1 MARLKDVNYSQSG
14 GEDSIQ
20 QVRNIEEAQIAMHEA
35 PSDTGLSYKVFKLT
49 DTGKKGKY
57 HMEGIDDVWD
67 PDKKKMVR
75 IRLLRGFPSI
85 YMEDQK
91 NLEPQ
96 FISSNRR
103 SLVFDARILRVPD
116 YDTSAIEFLQKCN
129 SNVDNP
135 NKKGTR
141 KLTFF
146 EWNPQRQAEVERK
159 KRLDRIEAIK
169 FARENNIPYL
179 GICLGMQLS
188 IIEYL
193 RNVVG
198 IKEANS
204 IEFDKDTSEP
214 AIYLIEQFLDTS
226 GNHQIRTH
234 TSPMGGTMR
243 LGGYP
248 FEAKAGSILEKAYG
262 KGISSERHRHR
273 YEANPKYKEILEKA
287 GMVVTG
293 ESNGLIEVVEIP
305 SHKWFVG
312 VQFHP
317 EFKSSLQTPN
327 PIILAFVEAGLNSKN
342 S

>member
-169 FARENNIPYL
+169 FATMATVEDMRKHANYL
-179 GICLGMQLS
+179 GINATDDLGFPKSDDAMRNDYELYAESQPSKFMQS
-188 IIEYL
+188 AGSREVEVAF
-193 RNVVG
+193 VV
-198 IKEANS
+198 K
-204 IEFDKDTSEP
+204 K
-214 AIYLIEQFLDTS
+214 AILDSKIDLT
-226 GNHQIRTH
+226 
-234 TSPMGGTMR
+234 
-243 LGGYP
+243 
-248 FEAKAGSILEKAYG
+248 AKAGSAYW
-262 KGISSERHRHR
+262 
-273 YEANPKYKEILEKA
+273 ANDGGFICR
-287 GMVVTG
+287 
-293 ESNGLIEVVEIP
+293 IP
-305 SHKWFVG
+305 SG
-312 VQFHP
+312 VKPQDYLVEYAMLPQEESKQF
-317 EFKSSLQTPN
+317 
-327 PIILAFVEAGLNSKN
+327 LNQLKKLK
-342 S
+342 

>member
-14 GEDSIQ
+14 GEDSVQ

-35 PSDTGLSYKVFKLT
+35 PTESGLSYKVFKLT

-75 IRLLRGFPSI
+75 VRLLRGFPSI

-116 YDTSAIEFLQKCN
+116 YDTTAIEFLQKCN

-135 NKKGTR
+135 HKKGTR

-169 FARENNIPYL
+169 FATMASVEDMRKHANYL
-179 GICLGMQLS
+179 GINATDDLGFPKSDDAMRNDYELYAESQPNKFMQS
-188 IIEYL
+188 AGSKEVEVAF
-193 RNVVG
+193 VV
-198 IKEANS
+198 KR
-204 IEFDKDTSEP
+204 
-214 AIYLIEQFLDTS
+214 AILDSKIDLT
-226 GNHQIRTH
+226 
-234 TSPMGGTMR
+234 
-243 LGGYP
+243 
-248 FEAKAGSILEKAYG
+248 AKAGSAYW
-262 KGISSERHRHR
+262 
-273 YEANPKYKEILEKA
+273 ANDGGFICKIP
-287 GMVVTG
+287 TG
-293 ESNGLIEVVEIP
+293 VKPQDYLVEYAMLPQEES
-305 SHKWFVG
+305 K
-312 VQFHP
+312 QF
-317 EFKSSLQTPN
+317 
-327 PIILAFVEAGLNSKN
+327 LNQLKKLK
-342 S
+342 

>member
-67 PDKKKMVR
+67 SDKKKMVR

-169 FARENNIPYL
+169 FATMATVEDMRKHANYL
-179 GICLGMQLS
+179 GINATDDLGFPKSDDAMRNDYELYAESQPSKFMQS
-188 IIEYL
+188 AGSKEVEVAF
-193 RNVVG
+193 VV
-198 IKEANS
+198 K
-204 IEFDKDTSEP
+204 K
-214 AIYLIEQFLDTS
+214 AILDSKIDLT
-226 GNHQIRTH
+226 
-234 TSPMGGTMR
+234 
-243 LGGYP
+243 
-248 FEAKAGSILEKAYG
+248 AKAGSAYW
-262 KGISSERHRHR
+262 
-273 YEANPKYKEILEKA
+273 ANDGGFICR
-287 GMVVTG
+287 
-293 ESNGLIEVVEIP
+293 IP
-305 SHKWFVG
+305 SG
-312 VQFHP
+312 VKPQDYLVEYAMLPQEESKQF
-317 EFKSSLQTPN
+317 
-327 PIILAFVEAGLNSKN
+327 LNQLKKLK
-342 S
+342 

>member
-35 PSDTGLSYKVFKLT
+35 PNDTGLSYKVFKLT
-49 DTGKKGKY
+49 DTGKKGNY
-57 HMEGIDDVWD
+57 HMEGIDDIWD

-75 IRLLRGFPSI
+75 VRLLRGFPSI

-116 YDTSAIEFLQKCN
+116 YDTTAIEFLQKCN

-135 NKKGTR
+135 HKKGTR

-169 FARENNIPYL
+169 FATMASVEDMRKHANYL
-179 GICLGMQLS
+179 GINATDDLGFPKSDDAMRNDYELYAESQPNKFMQS
-188 IIEYL
+188 AGSKEVEVAF
-193 RNVVG
+193 VV
-198 IKEANS
+198 KR
-204 IEFDKDTSEP
+204 
-214 AIYLIEQFLDTS
+214 AILDSKIDLT
-226 GNHQIRTH
+226 
-234 TSPMGGTMR
+234 
-243 LGGYP
+243 
-248 FEAKAGSILEKAYG
+248 AKAGSAYW
-262 KGISSERHRHR
+262 
-273 YEANPKYKEILEKA
+273 ANDGGFICKIP
-287 GMVVTG
+287 TG
-293 ESNGLIEVVEIP
+293 VRPQDYLVEYAMLPQEES
-305 SHKWFVG
+305 K
-312 VQFHP
+312 QF
-317 EFKSSLQTPN
+317 
-327 PIILAFVEAGLNSKN
+327 LNQLKKLK
-342 S
+342 

>member
-57 HMEGIDDVWD
+57 HMEGIDDIWD

-75 IRLLRGFPSI
+75 VRLLRGFPSI

-116 YDTSAIEFLQKCN
+116 YDTTAIEFLQKCN

-135 NKKGTR
+135 HKKGTR

-169 FARENNIPYL
+169 FATMASVEDMRKHANYL
-179 GICLGMQLS
+179 GINATDDLGFPKSDDAMRNDYELYAESQPNKFMQS
-188 IIEYL
+188 AGSKEVEVAF
-193 RNVVG
+193 VV
-198 IKEANS
+198 K
-204 IEFDKDTSEP
+204 K
-214 AIYLIEQFLDTS
+214 AILDSKIDLT
-226 GNHQIRTH
+226 
-234 TSPMGGTMR
+234 
-243 LGGYP
+243 
-248 FEAKAGSILEKAYG
+248 AKAGSAYW
-262 KGISSERHRHR
+262 
-273 YEANPKYKEILEKA
+273 ANDGGFICKIP
-287 GMVVTG
+287 TG
-293 ESNGLIEVVEIP
+293 VRPQDYLVEYAMLPQEES
-305 SHKWFVG
+305 K
-312 VQFHP
+312 QF
-317 EFKSSLQTPN
+317 
-327 PIILAFVEAGLNSKN
+327 LNQLKKLK
-342 S
+342 

>member
-35 PSDTGLSYKVFKLT
+35 PAESGLSYKVFKLT

-75 IRLLRGFPSI
+75 VRLLRGFPSI

-103 SLVFDARILRVPD
+103 SLVFDARILRIPD
-116 YDTSAIEFLQKCN
+116 YDTTAIEFLQKCN

-135 NKKGTR
+135 HKKGTR

-169 FARENNIPYL
+169 FATMASVEDMRKHANYL
-179 GICLGMQLS
+179 GINATDDLGFPKSDDAMRNDYELYAESQPNKFMQS
-188 IIEYL
+188 AGSKEVEVAF
-193 RNVVG
+193 VV
-198 IKEANS
+198 KR
-204 IEFDKDTSEP
+204 
-214 AIYLIEQFLDTS
+214 AILDSKIDLT
-226 GNHQIRTH
+226 
-234 TSPMGGTMR
+234 
-243 LGGYP
+243 
-248 FEAKAGSILEKAYG
+248 AKAGSAYWSNDG
-262 KGISSERHRHR
+262 GFICKI
-273 YEANPKYKEILEKA
+273 P
-287 GMVVTG
+287 TG
-293 ESNGLIEVVEIP
+293 VRPQDYLVEYAMLPQEES
-305 SHKWFVG
+305 K
-312 VQFHP
+312 QF
-317 EFKSSLQTPN
+317 
-327 PIILAFVEAGLNSKN
+327 LNQLKKLK
-342 S
+342 

>member
-67 PDKKKMVR
+67 LDKKKMVR

-169 FARENNIPYL
+169 FATMATVEDMRKHANYL
-179 GICLGMQLS
+179 GINATDDLGFPKSDDAMRNDYELYAESQPTKFMQS
-188 IIEYL
+188 AGSREVEVAF
-193 RNVVG
+193 VV
-198 IKEANS
+198 K
-204 IEFDKDTSEP
+204 K
-214 AIYLIEQFLDTS
+214 AILDSKIDLT
-226 GNHQIRTH
+226 
-234 TSPMGGTMR
+234 
-243 LGGYP
+243 
-248 FEAKAGSILEKAYG
+248 AKAGSAYW
-262 KGISSERHRHR
+262 
-273 YEANPKYKEILEKA
+273 ANDGGFICR
-287 GMVVTG
+287 
-293 ESNGLIEVVEIP
+293 IP
-305 SHKWFVG
+305 SG
-312 VQFHP
+312 VKPQDYLVEYAMLPQEESKQF
-317 EFKSSLQTPN
+317 
-327 PIILAFVEAGLNSKN
+327 LNQLKKLK
-342 S
+342 

>member
-35 PSDTGLSYKVFKLT
+35 PSNSGLTYKVFKLT

-75 IRLLRGFPSI
+75 IRLLRGYPSI
-85 YMEDQK
+85 YMDDQK

-116 YDTSAIEFLQKCN
+116 YDTTAIEFLQKCN

-135 NKKGTR
+135 HKKGTR

-169 FARENNIPYL
+169 FATMASVEDMRKHANYL
-179 GICLGMQLS
+179 GINATDDLGFPKSDDAMRNDYELYAESQPNKFMQS
-188 IIEYL
+188 AGSKEVEVAF
-193 RNVVG
+193 VV
-198 IKEANS
+198 KR
-204 IEFDKDTSEP
+204 
-214 AIYLIEQFLDTS
+214 AILDSKIDLT
-226 GNHQIRTH
+226 
-234 TSPMGGTMR
+234 
-243 LGGYP
+243 
-248 FEAKAGSILEKAYG
+248 AKAGSAYW
-262 KGISSERHRHR
+262 
-273 YEANPKYKEILEKA
+273 ANDGGFICKIP
-287 GMVVTG
+287 TG
-293 ESNGLIEVVEIP
+293 VRPQDYLVEYAMLPQEES
-305 SHKWFVG
+305 K
-312 VQFHP
+312 QF
-317 EFKSSLQTPN
+317 
-327 PIILAFVEAGLNSKN
+327 LNQLKKLK
-342 S
+342 

>member
-35 PSDTGLSYKVFKLT
+35 PIDTGLSYKVFKLT

-169 FARENNIPYL
+169 FATMATVEDMRKHANYL
-179 GICLGMQLS
+179 GINATDDLGFPKSDDAMRNDYELYAESQPSKFMQS
-188 IIEYL
+188 AGSKEVEVAF
-193 RNVVG
+193 VV
-198 IKEANS
+198 K
-204 IEFDKDTSEP
+204 K
-214 AIYLIEQFLDTS
+214 AILDSKIDLT
-226 GNHQIRTH
+226 
-234 TSPMGGTMR
+234 
-243 LGGYP
+243 
-248 FEAKAGSILEKAYG
+248 AKAGSAYW
-262 KGISSERHRHR
+262 
-273 YEANPKYKEILEKA
+273 ANDGGFICR
-287 GMVVTG
+287 
-293 ESNGLIEVVEIP
+293 IP
-305 SHKWFVG
+305 SG
-312 VQFHP
+312 VKPQDYLVEYAMLPQEESKQF
-317 EFKSSLQTPN
+317 
-327 PIILAFVEAGLNSKN
+327 LNQLKKLK
-342 S
+342 

>member
-14 GEDSIQ
+14 GEDSVQ
-20 QVRNIEEAQIAMHEA
+20 QVRNIEEAQIAMHET
-35 PSDTGLSYKVFKLT
+35 PTESGLSYKVFKLT

-75 IRLLRGFPSI
+75 VRLLRGFPSI

-116 YDTSAIEFLQKCN
+116 YDTTAIEFLQKCN

-135 NKKGTR
+135 HKKGTR

-169 FARENNIPYL
+169 FATMASVEDMRKHANYL
-179 GICLGMQLS
+179 GINATDDLGFPKSDDAMRNDYELYAESQPNKFMQS
-188 IIEYL
+188 AGSKEVEVAF
-193 RNVVG
+193 VV
-198 IKEANS
+198 KR
-204 IEFDKDTSEP
+204 
-214 AIYLIEQFLDTS
+214 AILDSKIDLT
-226 GNHQIRTH
+226 
-234 TSPMGGTMR
+234 
-243 LGGYP
+243 
-248 FEAKAGSILEKAYG
+248 AKAGSAYW
-262 KGISSERHRHR
+262 
-273 YEANPKYKEILEKA
+273 ANDGGFICKIP
-287 GMVVTG
+287 TG
-293 ESNGLIEVVEIP
+293 VRPQDYLVEYAMLPQEES
-305 SHKWFVG
+305 K
-312 VQFHP
+312 QF
-317 EFKSSLQTPN
+317 
-327 PIILAFVEAGLNSKN
+327 LNQLKKLK
-342 S
+342 

>member
-169 FARENNIPYL
+169 FATMATVEDMRKHANYL
-179 GICLGMQLS
+179 GINATDDLGFPKSDDAMRNDYELYAESQPSKFMQSAGSKEVEVAFVVKKAILDS
-188 IIEYL
+188 KIDLTAKVGSAYWANDGGFICRIPSGVKPQDYLVEYAML
-193 RNVVG
+193 PQEES
-198 IKEANS
+198 K
-204 IEFDKDTSEP
+204 
-214 AIYLIEQFLDTS
+214 QFLS
-226 GNHQIRTH
+226 Q
-234 TSPMGGTMR
+234 
-243 LGGYP
+243 L
-248 FEAKAGSILEKAYG
+248 KKLK
-262 KGISSERHRHR
+262 
-273 YEANPKYKEILEKA
+273 
-287 GMVVTG
+287 
-293 ESNGLIEVVEIP
+293 
-305 SHKWFVG
+305 
-312 VQFHP
+312 
-317 EFKSSLQTPN
+317 
-327 PIILAFVEAGLNSKN
+327 
-342 S
+342 

>member
-35 PSDTGLSYKVFKLT
+35 PTESGLSYKVFKLT

-75 IRLLRGFPSI
+75 VRLLRGFPSI

-103 SLVFDARILRVPD
+103 SLVFDARILRIPD
-116 YDTSAIEFLQKCN
+116 YDTTAIEFLQKCN

-135 NKKGTR
+135 HKKGTR

-169 FARENNIPYL
+169 FATMASVEDMRKHANYL
-179 GICLGMQLS
+179 GINATDDLGFPKSDDAMRNDYELYAESQPNKFMQS
-188 IIEYL
+188 AGSKEVEVAF
-193 RNVVG
+193 VV
-198 IKEANS
+198 KR
-204 IEFDKDTSEP
+204 
-214 AIYLIEQFLDTS
+214 AILDSKIDLT
-226 GNHQIRTH
+226 
-234 TSPMGGTMR
+234 
-243 LGGYP
+243 
-248 FEAKAGSILEKAYG
+248 AKAGSAYWSNDG
-262 KGISSERHRHR
+262 GFICKI
-273 YEANPKYKEILEKA
+273 P
-287 GMVVTG
+287 TG
-293 ESNGLIEVVEIP
+293 VRPQDYLVEYAMLPQEES
-305 SHKWFVG
+305 K
-312 VQFHP
+312 QF
-317 EFKSSLQTPN
+317 
-327 PIILAFVEAGLNSKN
+327 LNQLKKLK
-342 S
+342 

>member
-14 GEDSIQ
+14 GEDSVQ

-35 PSDTGLSYKVFKLT
+35 PTESGLSYKVFKLT

-75 IRLLRGFPSI
+75 VRLLRGFPSI

-116 YDTSAIEFLQKCN
+116 YDTTAIEFLQKCN

-135 NKKGTR
+135 HKKGTR

-169 FARENNIPYL
+169 FATMASVEDMRKHANYL
-179 GICLGMQLS
+179 GINATDDLGFPKSDDAMRNDYELYAESQPNKFMQS
-188 IIEYL
+188 AGSKEVEVAF
-193 RNVVG
+193 VV
-198 IKEANS
+198 KR
-204 IEFDKDTSEP
+204 
-214 AIYLIEQFLDTS
+214 AILDSKIDLT
-226 GNHQIRTH
+226 
-234 TSPMGGTMR
+234 
-243 LGGYP
+243 
-248 FEAKAGSILEKAYG
+248 AKAGSAYW
-262 KGISSERHRHR
+262 
-273 YEANPKYKEILEKA
+273 ANDGGFICKIP
-287 GMVVTG
+287 TG
-293 ESNGLIEVVEIP
+293 VRPQDYLVEYAMLPQEES
-305 SHKWFVG
+305 K
-312 VQFHP
+312 QF
-317 EFKSSLQTPN
+317 
-327 PIILAFVEAGLNSKN
+327 LNQLKKLK
-342 S
+342 

>member
-169 FARENNIPYL
+169 FATMATVEDMRKHANYL
-179 GICLGMQLS
+179 GINATDDLGFPKSDDAMRNDYELYAESQPNKFMQS
-188 IIEYL
+188 AGSKEVEVAF
-193 RNVVG
+193 VV
-198 IKEANS
+198 K
-204 IEFDKDTSEP
+204 K
-214 AIYLIEQFLDTS
+214 AILDSKIDLT
-226 GNHQIRTH
+226 
-234 TSPMGGTMR
+234 
-243 LGGYP
+243 
-248 FEAKAGSILEKAYG
+248 AKAGSAYW
-262 KGISSERHRHR
+262 
-273 YEANPKYKEILEKA
+273 ANDGGFICKIP
-287 GMVVTG
+287 TG
-293 ESNGLIEVVEIP
+293 VRPQDYLVEYAMLPQEES
-305 SHKWFVG
+305 K
-312 VQFHP
+312 QF
-317 EFKSSLQTPN
+317 
-327 PIILAFVEAGLNSKN
+327 LNQLKKLK
-342 S
+342 

>member
-35 PSDTGLSYKVFKLT
+35 PSDTGISYKVFKLT

-169 FARENNIPYL
+169 FATMATVEDMRKHANYL
-179 GICLGMQLS
+179 GINATDDLGFPKSDDAMRNDYELYAESQPSKFMQS
-188 IIEYL
+188 AGSKEVEVAF
-193 RNVVG
+193 VV
-198 IKEANS
+198 K
-204 IEFDKDTSEP
+204 K
-214 AIYLIEQFLDTS
+214 AILDSKIDLT
-226 GNHQIRTH
+226 
-234 TSPMGGTMR
+234 
-243 LGGYP
+243 
-248 FEAKAGSILEKAYG
+248 AKAGSAYW
-262 KGISSERHRHR
+262 
-273 YEANPKYKEILEKA
+273 ANDGGFICR
-287 GMVVTG
+287 
-293 ESNGLIEVVEIP
+293 IP
-305 SHKWFVG
+305 SG
-312 VQFHP
+312 VKPQDYLVEYAMLPQEESKQF
-317 EFKSSLQTPN
+317 
-327 PIILAFVEAGLNSKN
+327 LNQLKKLK
-342 S
+342 

>member
-14 GEDSIQ
+14 GEDSVQ

-49 DTGKKGKY
+49 DTSKKGKY

-75 IRLLRGFPSI
+75 VRLLRGFPSI

-116 YDTSAIEFLQKCN
+116 YDTTAIEFLQKCN

-135 NKKGTR
+135 HKKGTR

-169 FARENNIPYL
+169 FATMASVEDMRKHANYL
-179 GICLGMQLS
+179 GINATDDLGFPKSDDAMRNDYELYAESQPNKFMQS
-188 IIEYL
+188 AGSKEVEVAF
-193 RNVVG
+193 VV
-198 IKEANS
+198 KR
-204 IEFDKDTSEP
+204 
-214 AIYLIEQFLDTS
+214 AILDSKIDLT
-226 GNHQIRTH
+226 
-234 TSPMGGTMR
+234 
-243 LGGYP
+243 
-248 FEAKAGSILEKAYG
+248 AKAGSAYW
-262 KGISSERHRHR
+262 
-273 YEANPKYKEILEKA
+273 ANDGGFICKIP
-287 GMVVTG
+287 TG
-293 ESNGLIEVVEIP
+293 VRPQDYLVEYAMLPQEES
-305 SHKWFVG
+305 K
-312 VQFHP
+312 QF
-317 EFKSSLQTPN
+317 
-327 PIILAFVEAGLNSKN
+327 LNQLKKIK
-342 S
+342 

>member
-14 GEDSIQ
+14 GEDSVQ

-35 PSDTGLSYKVFKLT
+35 PTESGLSYKVFKLT

-75 IRLLRGFPSI
+75 VRLLRGFPSI

-116 YDTSAIEFLQKCN
+116 YDTTAIEFLQKCN

-135 NKKGTR
+135 HKKGTR

-169 FARENNIPYL
+169 FATMASVEDMRKHANYL
-179 GICLGMQLS
+179 GINANDDLGFPKSDDAMRNDYELYAESQPNKFMQS
-188 IIEYL
+188 AGSKEVEVAF
-193 RNVVG
+193 VV
-198 IKEANS
+198 KR
-204 IEFDKDTSEP
+204 
-214 AIYLIEQFLDTS
+214 AILDSKIDLT
-226 GNHQIRTH
+226 
-234 TSPMGGTMR
+234 
-243 LGGYP
+243 
-248 FEAKAGSILEKAYG
+248 AKAGSAYW
-262 KGISSERHRHR
+262 
-273 YEANPKYKEILEKA
+273 ANDGGFICKIP
-287 GMVVTG
+287 TG
-293 ESNGLIEVVEIP
+293 VRPQDYLVEYAMLPQEES
-305 SHKWFVG
+305 K
-312 VQFHP
+312 QF
-317 EFKSSLQTPN
+317 
-327 PIILAFVEAGLNSKN
+327 LNQLKKLK
-342 S
+342 

>member
-49 DTGKKGKY
+49 DTSKKGKY
-57 HMEGIDDVWD
+57 HMEGIDDIWD
-67 PDKKKMVR
+67 PEKKKMVR
-75 IRLLRGFPSI
+75 VRLLRGFPSI

-116 YDTSAIEFLQKCN
+116 YDTTAIEFLQKCN

-135 NKKGTR
+135 HKKGTR

-169 FARENNIPYL
+169 FATMASVEDMRKHANYL
-179 GICLGMQLS
+179 GINATDDLGFPKSDDAMRNDYELYAESQPNKFMQS
-188 IIEYL
+188 AGSKEVEVAF
-193 RNVVG
+193 VV
-198 IKEANS
+198 K
-204 IEFDKDTSEP
+204 K
-214 AIYLIEQFLDTS
+214 AILDSKIDLT
-226 GNHQIRTH
+226 
-234 TSPMGGTMR
+234 
-243 LGGYP
+243 
-248 FEAKAGSILEKAYG
+248 AKAGSAYW
-262 KGISSERHRHR
+262 
-273 YEANPKYKEILEKA
+273 ANDGGFICKIP
-287 GMVVTG
+287 TG
-293 ESNGLIEVVEIP
+293 VRPQDYLVEYAMLPQEES
-305 SHKWFVG
+305 K
-312 VQFHP
+312 QF
-317 EFKSSLQTPN
+317 
-327 PIILAFVEAGLNSKN
+327 LNQLKKLK
-342 S
+342 

>member
-20 QVRNIEEAQIAMHEA
+20 QIRNIEEAQIAMHEA

-169 FARENNIPYL
+169 FATMATVEDMRKHANYL
-179 GICLGMQLS
+179 GINATDDLGFPKSDDAMRNDYELYAESQPSKFMQS
-188 IIEYL
+188 AGSKEVEVAF
-193 RNVVG
+193 VV
-198 IKEANS
+198 K
-204 IEFDKDTSEP
+204 K
-214 AIYLIEQFLDTS
+214 AILDSKIDLT
-226 GNHQIRTH
+226 
-234 TSPMGGTMR
+234 
-243 LGGYP
+243 
-248 FEAKAGSILEKAYG
+248 AKAGSAYW
-262 KGISSERHRHR
+262 
-273 YEANPKYKEILEKA
+273 ANDGGFICR
-287 GMVVTG
+287 
-293 ESNGLIEVVEIP
+293 IP
-305 SHKWFVG
+305 SG
-312 VQFHP
+312 VKPQDYLVEYAMLPQEESKQF
-317 EFKSSLQTPN
+317 
-327 PIILAFVEAGLNSKN
+327 LNQLKKLK
-342 S
+342 

>member
-169 FARENNIPYL
+169 FATMATVEDMRKHANYL
-179 GICLGMQLS
+179 GINATDDLGFPKSDDAMRNDYELYAESQPTKFMQS
-188 IIEYL
+188 AGSREVEVAF
-193 RNVVG
+193 VV
-198 IKEANS
+198 K
-204 IEFDKDTSEP
+204 K
-214 AIYLIEQFLDTS
+214 AILDSKIDLT
-226 GNHQIRTH
+226 
-234 TSPMGGTMR
+234 
-243 LGGYP
+243 
-248 FEAKAGSILEKAYG
+248 AKAGSAYW
-262 KGISSERHRHR
+262 
-273 YEANPKYKEILEKA
+273 ANDGGFICR
-287 GMVVTG
+287 
-293 ESNGLIEVVEIP
+293 IP
-305 SHKWFVG
+305 SG
-312 VQFHP
+312 VKPQDYLVEYAMLP
-317 EFKSSLQTPN
+317 LSL
-327 PIILAFVEAGLNSKN
+327 IHI
-342 S
+342 

>member
-169 FARENNIPYL
+169 FATMATVEDMRKHANYL
-179 GICLGMQLS
+179 GINATDDLGFPKSDDAMRNDYELYAESQPSKFMQSAGSREVEVAFVVKKAILDS
-188 IIEYL
+188 KIDLTAKVGSAYWANDGGFICRIPSGVKPQDYLVEYAML
-193 RNVVG
+193 PQEES
-198 IKEANS
+198 K
-204 IEFDKDTSEP
+204 
-214 AIYLIEQFLDTS
+214 QFL
-226 GNHQIRTH
+226 NQ
-234 TSPMGGTMR
+234 
-243 LGGYP
+243 L
-248 FEAKAGSILEKAYG
+248 KKLK
-262 KGISSERHRHR
+262 
-273 YEANPKYKEILEKA
+273 
-287 GMVVTG
+287 
-293 ESNGLIEVVEIP
+293 
-305 SHKWFVG
+305 
-312 VQFHP
+312 
-317 EFKSSLQTPN
+317 
-327 PIILAFVEAGLNSKN
+327 
-342 S
+342 